1 MALHQPLMA
10 LGVRLHL
17 VLCEHQDSDLS
28 LMDLPAKC
36 QIQSLMQEVVLHQH

>member
-10 LGVRLHL
+10 LEVRLHP

-28 LMDLPAKC
+28 PMVLPAKC
-36 QIQSLMQEVVLHQH
+36 QIHSLMQEVVLHQH